1 MSAGGGVKIS
11 NLLGQSD
18 KVNRV
23 LFVIYKVSHY
33 VIRQCPFSN
42 DFSSADNMQFIFYVL
57 V

>member
-1 MSAGGGVKIS
+1 MSAAGGVKIS
-11 NLLGQSD
+11 NRLGQSE

-23 LFVIYKVSHY
+23 LFVIYNVSHY